1 MEKNGFRVVSK
12 WMYYNALSI
21 LRHQESNA
29 RIANVDDIDNIW
41 QYLLQ
46 SKIYPLS
53 GKRYVKSWHWYTFD
67 RRELLNFV
75 KEERV
80 IVTSLPIDGIAII
93 NKHGYWDRTNILQI
107 VYLDIASVSS
117 LHHLVSFITN
127 LYSDGKFDSL
137 QLICYN
143 SKQVTSFI
151 DKFVIKEEEQFLL
164 YNKQFT
170 P

>member
-1 MEKNGFRVVSK
+1 
-12 WMYYNALSI
+12 
-21 LRHQESNA
+21 
-29 RIANVDDIDNIW
+29 
-41 QYLLQ
+41 
-46 SKIYPLS
+46 
-53 GKRYVKSWHWYTFD
+53 
-67 RRELLNFV
+67 
-75 KEERV
+75 
-80 IVTSLPIDGIAII
+80 VTSLPIDGVAII

-127 LYSDGKFDSL
+127 LYLDGKFDSL
-137 QLICYN
+137 QLVCYN

-151 DKFVIKEEEQFLL
+151 DKFVIKEEELFLL